1 LTDKAYRQIREWIIH
16 YQLKPAS
23 RLGIDELAE
32 ALGMSRTPVREALSR
47 LAQER
52 LVVHW
57 PMKGF
62 AVKSLDPSEV
72 RDLHEVRSA
81 IEVLAAR
88 QAAARGLDDRSRA
101 RLTEILE
108 AVPGLIAHGR
118 KARLLK
124 LEQDFHV
131 IILEA
136 SGNRPLAEI
145 GQGVLNRI
153 WAIQSLNILTTDQMA
168 EAHQQHIEVV
178 RALTEGNSRRAA
190 SLMRKHIAYAARYI
204 LSRLN
209 DRDDIIFSALTFSL
223 KEEAL
228 NGARNAPEEKLGT

>member
-1 LTDKAYRQIREWIIH
+1 MTDKAYQQIREWIIH

-23 RLGIDELAE
+23 HLGIDELAE

-52 LVVHW
+52 LVVHQS
-57 PMKGF
+57 MKGF
-62 AVKSLDPSEV
+62 AVKSLDPTEV

-88 QAAARGLDDRSRA
+88 QAASRGLDERSRT

-108 AVPGLIAHGR
+108 TVPRLMDEGA

-136 SGNRPLAEI
+136 SGNKPLAEI

-153 WAIQSLNILTTDQMA
+153 WAIQSLNILTSDQMA
-168 EAHQQHIEVV
+168 EAHHQHIEVV
-178 RALTEGNSRRAA
+178 QALRDGNSRRAA

-209 DRDDIIFSALTFSL
+209 DRDDIIFNAMTFSL
-223 KEEAL
+223 RE
-228 NGARNAPEEKLGT
+228 GAMN

>member
-1 LTDKAYRQIREWIIH
+1 LAKISLTDKAYRQIREWIIH

-52 LVVHW
+52 LVVHR

-62 AVKSLDPSEV
+62 AVKALDPTEV
-72 RDLHEVRSA
+72 KDLHEVRSA

-88 QAAARGLDDRSRA
+88 QAAVRGLSALSRK
-101 RLTEILE
+101 RLEEILE
-108 AVPGLIAHGR
+108 TVPGLIDQGR
-118 KARLLK
+118 KAQLLK

-136 SGNRPLAEI
+136 SGNKPLAEI

-178 RALTEGNSRRAA
+178 QAMAEGNSRRAA

-209 DRDDIIFSALTFSL
+209 DRDDIIFSALTFNL
-223 KEEAL
+223 REEAL
-228 NGARNAPEEKLGT
+228 NEAR